1 MNCLHVQWRGEL
13 EASPQSFET
22 DHEAQLALD
31 QLLAEH
37 SRSDEIVSI
46 RMVEDSLHWEVYD
59 REGFLCSY
67 WLSEGFRPQEPMTR
81 RPRALL

>member
-1 MNCLHVQWRGEL
+1 MNCLHVQWRGEM
-13 EASPQSFET
+13 ESSPQSFET

-37 SRSDEIVSI
+37 SRADEIVSI
-46 RMVEDSLHWEVYD
+46 RVIDHSLHWEVYD

-67 WLSEGFRPQEPMTR
+67 WLSEGFRPKEQGAR
-81 RPRALL
+81 QPRIQL